1 MASGNVEGEKVKKVK
16 ERKSEKVKELAFEK
30 VKNMSK
36 DFQDSIRNRKVSA
49 ARLPAAVYP
58 QAEGANEIA
67 DAIRRSAE
75 NLGWA
80 DGRRGAFG
88 RVVAEGARVVVK
100 PNLVLHFNQGTGGML
115 PLVTHQSIIKA
126 VVAEVLKAN
135 PSRVIVGD
143 APIQSCDF
151 AVLMRLTTLGDWAS
165 ELQARDSRFAGIRDF
180 RRTTCVIKGDGVRV
194 AEENRQAAENY
205 VLYNLGRDSLLEPIT
220 DDKNSFRVTRYDPR
234 LMAKTHSPG
243 NHQYL
248 VARDIIEADTVIN
261 LPKLKTHK
269 KAGITSALKNLVGI
283 NGNKEYLPHHRIGG
297 AGDGGDCYPGS
308 DAVKRALEAV
318 LDRQNMTV
326 SQTKGKIL
334 ASVGVQLERMMRLK
348 GDTTGVEGA
357 WSGNETV
364 ALMCLDLNRILLYG
378 RPDAT
383 LGDTVQRKVLH
394 IVDAVVAGQGDGP
407 LASDALPLGLILAG
421 ENATALDWVGAHL
434 LGYDAAKI
442 PLLNHSFEDFRWQI
456 ADFEPTSIELLGDWE
471 DDLTAADLL
480 AFAEKQTVVHPSGW
494 QSAKA

>member
-1 MASGNVEGEKVKKVK
+1 
-16 ERKSEKVKELAFEK
+16 
-30 VKNMSK
+30 MSR
-36 DFQDSIRNRKVSA
+36 DFQDSIHNAKVSA
-49 ARLPAAVYP
+49 AKLPAAIYP
-58 QAEGANEIA
+58 QAEGDNEIVA
-67 DAIRRSAE
+67 AIRRNAE

-80 DGRRGAFG
+80 DERRGAFG
-88 RVVAEGARVVVK
+88 RVVKEGARVVVK
-100 PNLVLHFNQGTGGML
+100 PNLVLHFNQGTAGML

-126 VVAEVLKAN
+126 VVAEVLKAH
-135 PSRVIVGD
+135 PARVTVGD

-151 AVLMRLTTLGDWAS
+151 TALLRLTGLDEWAS
-165 ELQARDSRFAGIRDF
+165 ELQKSDSRFAGITDF
-180 RRTTCVIKGDGVRV
+180 RRTTCVMTGDGVRV
-194 AEENRQAAENY
+194 AEENRRAAENY
-205 VLYNLGRDSLLEPIT
+205 VLYNLGRDSLLEAIT

-248 VARDIIEADTVIN
+248 VAREIIEADTVIN
-261 LPKLKTHK
+261 LPKLKTHR

-297 AGDGGDCYPGS
+297 ADDGGDCYPGS
-308 DAVKRALEAV
+308 NAVKRALESV
-318 LDRQNMTV
+318 LDRQNMTA

-334 ASVGVQLERMMRLK
+334 ASVGVQLERVMRLQ
-348 GDTTGVEGA
+348 GDTIGVEGA

-383 LGDTVQRKVLH
+383 LGDAVQRRVLH

-407 LASDALPLGLILAG
+407 LASDELPLGLILAG

-434 LGYDAAKI
+434 LGYDAARI
-442 PLLNHSFEDFRWQI
+442 PLLKHSFDDFRWQI
-456 ADFEPTSIELLGDWE
+456 AGFEPDEIELLGDWE
-471 DDLTAADLL
+471 QDLTAANLL
-480 AFAEKQTVVHPSGW
+480 SFAEKQTIVHPSGW
-494 QSAKA
+494 QSVKA

>member
-1 MASGNVEGEKVKKVK
+1 
-16 ERKSEKVKELAFEK
+16 
-30 VKNMSK
+30 MSK
-36 DFQDSIRNRKVSA
+36 DFQDSIGNAKVSA
-49 ARLPAAVYP
+49 AELPSAVYP
-58 QAEGANEIA
+58 QAEGENEIA
-67 DAIRRSAE
+67 SAIRRNAR

-80 DGRRGAFG
+80 DERRGAFG
-88 RVVAEGARVVVK
+88 RVIDEGARVLIK

-135 PSRVIVGD
+135 PAQVVVGD

-151 AVLMRLTTLGDWAS
+151 AALMRSTGLDEWAA
-165 ELQARDSRFAGIRDF
+165 ELQKNEPRFKGIHDF
-180 RRTTCVIKGDGVRV
+180 RRTTCVVTDGVRV
-194 AEENRQAAENY
+194 AEENRQSAENY
-205 VLYNLGRDSLLEPIT
+205 VLYNLGKDSLLDAIT

-243 NHQYL
+243 NHRYL
-248 VARDIIEADTVIN
+248 VAREVIEADVVIN

-297 AGDGGDCYPGS
+297 TANGGDCYPGG
-308 DAVKRALEAV
+308 AVVKRALESV

-326 SQTKGKIL
+326 SPAKGKIL
-334 ASVGVQLERMMRLK
+334 AGIGVQLERVMRLQ
-348 GDTTGVEGA
+348 GDEIGVEGA
-357 WSGNETV
+357 WVGNETV

-378 RPDAT
+378 KPDAT

-407 LASDALPLGLILAG
+407 LASDALPMGLILAG

-434 LGYDAAKI
+434 LGYDARKI
-442 PLLNHSFEDFRWQI
+442 PLLKHSFDDFRWQI
-456 ADFEPTSIELLGDWE
+456 ADFKPNEIEMCGDWKE
-471 DDLTAADLL
+471 NLTAENLL
-480 AFAEKQTVVHPSGW
+480 SMAEKQTIVHPSGW
-494 QSAKA
+494 RSAKA